1 MNDLLP
7 PRIDTDTDADNSR
20 QTVASAIA
28 LLSEGLIEP
37 HELKALAN
45 IDSADIP
52 TLLSSA
58 NMLAEVRRATL
69 QLRISGDGAR
79 LDAARH
85 ARAAV
90 QVAADL
96 MLDAELHASV
106 RLAAAESIHKTAGT
120 HKPKTD
126 SIPQERFRVIIHLG
140 GGGPPIV
147 IGSSTA
153 AETHGEENAPHT

>member
-7 PRIDTDTDADNSR
+7 PRIDADPDSSP
-20 QTVASAIA
+20 QTVARAIA

-45 IDSADIP
+45 IDPADIP
-52 TLLSSA
+52 TLLSSE
-58 NMLAEVRRATL
+58 NVLVEVRRATL

-96 MLDAELHASV
+96 MRDAELHASV

-126 SIPQERFRVIIHLG
+126 AMPQERFRVIIHLG
-140 GGGPPIV
+140 EGEPPIV
-147 IGSSTA
+147 IRSIASD
-153 AETHGEENAPHT
+153 THGEEHAQPT